1 MCGAQFTMS
10 GNSSVVSCFEVENLD
25 FKDKVYCPKDGN
37 NASLESFVDFDSN
50 DYEKLMQYTP

>member
-1 MCGAQFTMS
+1 MS
-10 GNSSVVSCFEVENLD
+10 GNSSVVSCFEVDNGKNLD

>member
-1 MCGAQFTMS
+1 MS
-10 GNSSVVSCFEVENLD
+10 GNSSVVSCFEIDNLD